1 MKNTTSTKIVNFTK
15 SLVTLGSNFGIV
27 TLSFFSIASLVL
39 LIGQFDISQL
49 MPEGAEVTRSGY
61 EAWGGVNAFVL
72 TFVAGNTLLTYGLI
86 KLKQF
91 AKDFKES
98 DLFEDITISF
108 LKKGAVLMTVVGAIQ
123 GITELILNP
132 AHIIF
137 NFSIAAF
144 LFIASLV
151 LASIKNQFSN
161 KVA

>member
-1 MKNTTSTKIVNFTK
+1 
-15 SLVTLGSNFGIV
+15 
-27 TLSFFSIASLVL
+27 
-39 LIGQFDISQL
+39 
-49 MPEGAEVTRSGY
+49 MPEGGEVTRSGY

-91 AKDFKES
+91 AKNFKES
-98 DLFEDITISF
+98 DLFEDTTISF
-108 LKKGAVLMTVVGAIQ
+108 LKKGAVLMTLVGAIQ

-151 LASIKNQFSN
+151 LAFIKNQFSN

>member
-1 MKNTTSTKIVNFTK
+1 MKKTTSTKIVNFTK
-15 SLVTLGSNFGIV
+15 SLVTLGSNFGIF

-39 LIGQFDISQL
+39 LLG
-49 MPEGAEVTRSGY
+49 
-61 EAWGGVNAFVL
+61 
-72 TFVAGNTLLTYGLI
+72 AGNTLLTYGLI

-98 DLFEDITISF
+98 DLFEDTTISF
-108 LKKGAVLMTVVGAIQ
+108 LKKGAVLMTLVGAIQ

-144 LFIASLV
+144 LFLASL
-151 LASIKNQFSN
+151 LLTSIKNQFSD

>member
-1 MKNTTSTKIVNFTK
+1 
-15 SLVTLGSNFGIV
+15 
-27 TLSFFSIASLVL
+27 
-39 LIGQFDISQL
+39 
-49 MPEGAEVTRSGY
+49 MPEGGEVTMSGY

-98 DLFEDITISF
+98 DLFENTTIF
-108 LKKGAVLMTVVGAIQ
+108 ILEKRVQFLMTLVGAIQ

-151 LASIKNQFSN
+151 LTSIKKSIFR
-161 KVA
+161 

>member
-1 MKNTTSTKIVNFTK
+1 MKKTTSTKIVNFTK
-15 SLVTLGSNFGIV
+15 SLVTLGSNFGIF

-39 LIGQFDISQL
+39 FLGQFDISQL
-49 MPEGAEVTRSGY
+49 MPEGGEVTRSGY
-61 EAWGGVNAFVL
+61 EAWGGINAFVL
-72 TFVAGNTLLTYGLI
+72 TFV
-86 KLKQF
+86 
-91 AKDFKES
+91 
-98 DLFEDITISF
+98 
-108 LKKGAVLMTVVGAIQ
+108 

-151 LASIKNQFSN
+151 LTSIKNQFSD